1 MPATIK
7 DVARLADCSIKTV
20 SRVINNEPH
29 VKDSMRVRVQAA
41 IRSTGYS
48 PNLSA
53 RRLVQQ
59 KSYAVCIL
67 TYPGF
72 MQPASALLTRLLDL
86 TYEENYDLFLQTYY
100 PPFPRSRRKLSDF
113 VSGRRFDG
121 YISTPP
127 CEADGF
133 IVSLLETYKIPLVQI
148 NPVNWELEE
157 KENQLIVASE
167 DTLGA
172 FMAVSHL
179 LNLGHRRIAY
189 LRGPKNMRASLHR
202 YNGFHSAMNEAGLE
216 INPDYMQDSEFTF
229 DGGYTATQILMRLP
243 DPPTAI
249 YAASDESA
257 QGALFAAQEA
267 GVNVPRELSI
277 CGHDDL
283 LSSARTWPGLTTIH
297 QPIEDLLEN
306 ALKLLFNNLKGS
318 DNSSD
323 PIILSPRLVVRG
335 STDKPNN
342 SR

>member
-20 SRVINNEPH
+20 SRVINNEAH
-29 VKDSMRVRVQAA
+29 VKESMRVRVQTA
-41 IRSTGYS
+41 IRATGYS

-100 PPFPRSRRKLSDF
+100 PPFPRSRRKFSDF

-133 IVSLLETYKIPLVQI
+133 IVSLLETYKIPIVQI
-148 NPVNWELEE
+148 NPLIWELEE
-157 KENQLIVASE
+157 RENRLIVASE
-167 DTLGA
+167 DMLGA
-172 FMAVSHL
+172 NMAVSHL
-179 LNLGHRRIAY
+179 LNLGHRRIAF
-189 LRGPKNMRASLHR
+189 LRGPKNFRASRHR
-202 YNGFHSAMNEAGLE
+202 FTGFNSALNEAGLE
-216 INPDYMQDSEFTF
+216 VNPDYLQDSEFTF
-229 DGGYTATQILMRLP
+229 DGGYTAAQILMRLP

-257 QGALFAAQEA
+257 QGVLFAAQEA
-267 GVNVPRELSI
+267 GVNVPGELSI

-297 QPIEDLLEN
+297 QPIEDLLEQ
-306 ALKLLFNNLKGS
+306 ALKLLFNKLKGS
-318 DNSSD
+318 EISTD
-323 PIILSPRLVVRG
+323 PVILSPRLVLRG
-335 STDKPNN
+335 STDKPN
-342 SR
+342 RKQ